1 MGRPRFGVDGEPNP
15 RELSTADADFVTDHL
30 LVGGD
35 FDTQD
40 NELAVR
46 QLTEL
51 VEAGL
56 THVVDARI
64 EWSDEDWVSQLAP
77 AIGYLHHGID
87 DAGQRV
93 PGEWFDTGVDFA
105 LTAIEQG
112 GTVLTHC
119 HMGVNRGPSLGFAVL
134 LAQGWDPIEALDAIR
149 AARPIAWVA
158 YAEDALRWHH
168 ERRSSPAGELEQG
181 PGAARPVAGRER
193 ARPGRGDPSAARP
206 GLLSGRLTGLLTGSL
221 RLRSR

>member
-1 MGRPRFGVDGEPNP
+1 MENRNP
-15 RELSTADADFVTDHL
+15 PDLATADAAFVTDQL

-40 NELAVR
+40 TELAVR

-64 EWSDEDWVSQLAP
+64 EWSDEDWVAQLAP
-77 AIGYLHHGID
+77 GVGYLHHGID
-87 DAGQRV
+87 DAGQQV
-93 PGEWFDTGVDFA
+93 PGEWFDLGVDWA
-105 LTAIEQG
+105 LAAIEQG

-149 AARPIAWVA
+149 TVRPIAWVA

-168 ERRSSPAGELEQG
+168 ERRSSPPGELDRDRQRLATWRAENELDLAEVIRQRRDQG
-181 PGAARPVAGRER
+181 Y
-193 ARPGRGDPSAARP
+193 
-206 GLLSGRLTGLLTGSL
+206 
-221 RLRSR
+221 

>member
-1 MGRPRFGVDGEPNP
+1 MDHPRPPV
-15 RELSTADADFVTDHL
+15 LTTANAVFVTDQL

-35 FDTQD
+35 LDTRD
-40 NELAVR
+40 GELAAN
-46 QLTEL
+46 QLQEM
-51 VEAGL
+51 VEAGM

-64 EWSDEDWVSQLAP
+64 EWSDEDLVAELAP
-77 AIGYLHHGID
+77 DVAYLHHGMD

-93 PGEWFDTGVDFA
+93 PDEWFDVGVSWA
-105 LTAIEQG
+105 LEAIEQG

-134 LAQGWDPIEALDAIR
+134 LAKDWGPIEALDAIR

-168 ERRSSPAGELEQG
+168 ERRSSPPGELEHDRQRL
-181 PGAARPVAGRER
+181 ARWR
-193 ARPGRGDPSAARP
+193 ADNELDLAEVIRKMRDRGY
-206 GLLSGRLTGLLTGSL
+206 
-221 RLRSR
+221 